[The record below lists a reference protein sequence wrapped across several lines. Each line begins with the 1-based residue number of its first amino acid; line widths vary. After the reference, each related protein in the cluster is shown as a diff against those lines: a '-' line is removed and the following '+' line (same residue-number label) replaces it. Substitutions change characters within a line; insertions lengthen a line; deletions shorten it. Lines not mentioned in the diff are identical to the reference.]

1 MKRLLSIELQKLWKN
16 RASKVLIIT
25 YFVLLSCIALLSS
38 INFNIIGVD
47 FRLAD
52 MGIFNFPYIWHLNTF
67 VAASLKF
74 FLAVVIVSMMAN
86 EYTYGT
92 LKQNLIDGLS
102 KKEFIKSKFY
112 TVLLFSAASTVFI
125 VIMTLILGYSFSSY
139 TEFSIVT
146 TDLEYIAGYFLKLV
160 AFFSFCL
167 FVGILIKR
175 SAFALGFIIVWFL
188 IEELFI
194 RGILSKFV
202 ISDEKNV
209 SFVMGFLP
217 LDAMFSLIKEPIR
230 RFQAYKALETQIG
243 GAETIR
249 FYGIYWY
256 EYVIVL
262 FWTAFFIYMS
272 YRILK
277 KRDL

>member
-1 MKRLLSIELQKLWKN
+1 MKRLLTIELEKLWRN

-25 YFVLLSCIALLSS
+25 YFALLSCIALLSS
-38 INFNIIGVD
+38 INFDIIGIN

-67 VAASLKF
+67 VAAALKF
-74 FLAVVIVSMMAN
+74 FLAVVIVSMMSN

-112 TVLLFSAASTVFI
+112 TVLLFSAASTLFI
-125 VIMTLILGYSFSSY
+125 VVMTLILGYSFSSY

-146 TDLEYIAGYFLKLV
+146 TDLQYIAGYFLKLV

-167 FVGILIKR
+167 FVGTLIKR

-188 IEELFI
+188 IEEIFI
-194 RGILSKFV
+194 RFFILGKL
-202 ISDEKNV
+202 ITDGKTV
-209 SFVMGFLP
+209 SFIMGLLP
-217 LDAMFSLIKEPIR
+217 LDAMFSLIKEPIS
-230 RFQAYKALETQIG
+230 RFQAYKALETQVG
-243 GAETIR
+243 GVEKIR
-249 FYGIYWY
+249 FYGIHWY
-256 EYVIVL
+256 EYVIVI
-262 FWTAFFIYMS
+262 FWTVFFIYMS